1 MNQNNFQ
8 QFPFIIPLFS
18 DTCKHTKKKTK
29 VGDII
34 GCTFEVEC
42 SVGGFLILKQ
52 IIVHFFFKT
61 IVKVLSC
68 WYEPL
73 VI

>member
-1 MNQNNFQ
+1 LQHDNNLTGKIQ
-8 QFPFIIPLFS
+8 RERTL
-18 DTCKHTKKKTK
+18 
-29 VGDII
+29 VY
-34 GCTFEVEC
+34 
-42 SVGGFLILKQ
+42 L
-52 IIVHFFFKT
+52 FFKT